1 MAGMILRN
9 KQGQT
14 IMDLTM
20 SISQNMGW
28 VDTGGNGSASL
39 PSAPDGKAMYYHI
52 VPLVDLQREKGK
64 RPGLPCRV
72 TPWRGTTPLLRAGVT
87 SPRIVE
93 YFSGTSNAAYFQKTQ
108 RLACVQQ

>member
-28 VDTGGNGSASL
+28 VDTGGGNGSASL
-39 PSAPDGKAMYYHI
+39 PSAPDGKTMYYHV

-64 RPGLPCRV
+64 RPGVTLSGNSLAWNYSFAPGWGYFAANCRIFF
-72 TPWRGTTPLLRAGVT
+72 G
-87 SPRIVE
+87 
-93 YFSGTSNAAYFQKTQ
+93 YF
-108 RLACVQQ
+108 